1 MTSIGS
7 VGSDIAA
14 QVQRAQVRAAESR
27 ADAAELDV
35 ERAARRRAD
44 AEFARERAERIPSS
58 GVDRYA

>member
-44 AEFARERAERIPSS
+44 AEVARERAERIPSS